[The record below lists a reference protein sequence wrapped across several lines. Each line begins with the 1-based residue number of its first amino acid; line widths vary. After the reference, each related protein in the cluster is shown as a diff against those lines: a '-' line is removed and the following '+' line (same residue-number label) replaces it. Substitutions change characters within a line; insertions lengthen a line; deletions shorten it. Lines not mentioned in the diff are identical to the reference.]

1 MDTQK
6 SAIIDLLT
14 EAKKL
19 YNEYGAVKNS
29 PTIAGRELA
38 LGSTTAAFLR
48 QCLAL
53 GQEFL
58 KNTECETEREALR
71 LFAGELQRVFK

>member
-1 MDTQK
+1 METQK
-6 SAIIDLLT
+6 SAIRELLI
-14 EAKKL
+14 EAKKR

-29 PTIAGRELA
+29 PAAPGRELA
-38 LGSTTAAFLR
+38 LGSTSAAFLR

-58 KNTECETEREALR
+58 KNTESETEREALR
-71 LFAGELQRVFK
+71 LFAGELQRIFK